1 MALDISKFKFEKE
14 KWKVSRFLTDGAT
27 HTTIAAAIA
36 AASYGDSIF
45 AKPETY
51 TENLTVKKGFSLVAH
66 QEPCVL
72 SKVEIIGKCTAKYG
86 AAHVFSGIR
95 LTTCT
100 SRISTIDSPVIE
112 IYF

>member
-36 AASYGDSIF
+36 DASYGDSIF
-45 AKPETY
+45 VRPGTY

-66 QEPCVL
+66 QEPC

-95 LTTCT
+95 LVTCT
-100 SRISTIDSPVIE
+100 SGISTIDSPVIE